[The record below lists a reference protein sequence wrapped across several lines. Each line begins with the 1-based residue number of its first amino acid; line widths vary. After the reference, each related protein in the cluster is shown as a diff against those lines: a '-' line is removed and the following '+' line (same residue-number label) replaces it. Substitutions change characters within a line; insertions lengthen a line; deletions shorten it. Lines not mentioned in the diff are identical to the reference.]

1 MMQAEDR
8 HNAVA
13 INVILTRIEALI
25 DNQVLLG
32 ISATNMKNIATGK
45 TGRIKGYLARLRNAV
60 NDLRTNKDFA
70 ILITIMQAADAIASE
85 TDTTSVISLARRI
98 KEAAESYRTT
108 SVEKH
113 LTSVFQCMGAI
124 QEHYEIGSF

>member
-1 MMQAEDR
+1 MMQDEDR
-8 HNAVA
+8 HNAAA

-45 TGRIKGYLARLRNAV
+45 TGRIKGYLSRLRIAV
-60 NDLRTNKDFA
+60 NDLRANKDFA
-70 ILITIMQAADAIASE
+70 IMITIMQAADAIASE
-85 TDTTSVISLARRI
+85 TDSASVISLARRI

-108 SVEKH
+108 SVESH
-113 LTSVFQCMGAI
+113 LTSVLRLMGAI

>member
-1 MMQAEDR
+1 MQDEDR

-70 ILITIMQAADAIASE
+70 IIITIMQAADAIASE

-98 KEAAESYRTT
+98 KQAAESYRTT

-113 LTSVFQCMGAI
+113 LTSVLQFMGAI
-124 QEHYEIGSF
+124 QEHYEIDSF

>member
-1 MMQAEDR
+1 MQAEDR

-113 LTSVFQCMGAI
+113 LTSVLQCMGAI
-124 QEHYEIGSF
+124 QEHYEIDSF

>member
-1 MMQAEDR
+1 MMQDEDR

-45 TGRIKGYLARLRNAV
+45 TGRIKGYLSRLRIAV
-60 NDLRTNKDFA
+60 NDLRANKDFA
-70 ILITIMQAADAIASE
+70 IMITIMQAADAIASE
-85 TDTTSVISLARRI
+85 TDSASVISLARRI

-108 SVEKH
+108 SVESH
-113 LTSVFQCMGAI
+113 LTSVLRLMGAI

>member
-32 ISATNMKNIATGK
+32 ISATNRKNIATGK

-113 LTSVFQCMGAI
+113 LTSVLQCMGAI
-124 QEHYEIGSF
+124 QEHYEIDSF